1 MACSSISAPLRLAE
15 TFRKV
20 SRHRLAIDL
29 ADPRVRQL
37 KRHLESGLQNLA
49 LLRGIGSGHPD
60 APLALGVETLAY
72 RSSARMIAIAL
83 G

>member
-1 MACSSISAPLRLAE
+1 MACSSISAPL
-15 TFRKV
+15 
-20 SRHRLAIDL
+20 
-29 ADPRVRQL
+29 VRQL
-37 KRHLESGLQNLA
+37 QLHLESGLQNLA

-72 RSSARMIAIAL
+72 RSSARMIPIAL